1 MADEASVLD
10 PPPEPIAQE
19 LAQLREAVDAVVP
32 RKQLDHNLLIATW
45 NVRMFGSLTRRWTA
59 GDDDS
64 PKRDLRGLL
73 AIEHIVER
81 FDVIALQEV
90 MGDLRALRDLLR
102 ALGPHW
108 GFLMT
113 DVTLG
118 KAGNSERMAYLFDTR
133 RVQPSGL
140 AAELVV
146 PPEWRDEVADGALD
160 RQFARTP
167 YAVSFRSGGETFILV
182 TLHVR
187 YGAGA
192 AEREPEL
199 ATIARFIAEWAERA
213 DRWHHN
219 LLVLGDFNIDRKDD
233 ALWQAFTARGL
244 RVPDAL
250 DAVPRSIFADPGAP
264 TTHRFYDQIAWF
276 TDGVRR
282 RLSLEFL
289 GAGSFDFVPWV
300 YRELAL
306 SKSSLSYRI
315 SDHYPL
321 WAEFALRR

>member
-1 MADEASVLD
+1 MTDEASVLD
-10 PPPEPIAQE
+10 PPPEPVARE
-19 LAQLREAVDAVVP
+19 LARLREAVDAAIP

-45 NVRMFGSLTRRWTA
+45 NLRMFGSLTRKWTA

-73 AIEHIVER
+73 AIKTIVER

-108 GFLMT
+108 GFVMT

-118 KAGNSERMAYLFDTR
+118 TAGNSERMAYLYDTR

-140 AAELVV
+140 AAELVI
-146 PPEWRDEVADGALD
+146 PPEWQQEVAAGALD

-167 YAVSFRSGGETFILV
+167 YAVSFRCGSDTFILV
-182 TLHVR
+182 TLHVL
-187 YGAGA
+187 YGSNA

-199 ATIARFIAEWAERA
+199 ATIARFMAEWADRTE
-213 DRWHHN
+213 RWHHN

-233 ALWQAFTARGL
+233 VLWQAFTRQGL
-244 RVPDAL
+244 SVPEAL
-250 DAVPRSIFADPGAP
+250 DAVPRSIFADPDRP
-264 TTHRFYDQIAWF
+264 STHRFYDQIAWF
-276 TDGVRR
+276 TSGNRR
-282 RLSLEFL
+282 QLDMEFL
-289 GAGSFDFVPWV
+289 RAGSFDFQPLV
-300 YRELAL
+300 YGELGL
-306 SKSSLSYRI
+306 CRNSLSWRI
-315 SDHYPL
+315 SDHFSL
-321 WAEFALRR
+321 WA

>member
-1 MADEASVLD
+1 MTDEASVLD
-10 PPPEPIAQE
+10 PPPEPVARE
-19 LAQLREAVDAVVP
+19 LARLREAVDAAIP

-45 NVRMFGSLTRRWTA
+45 NLRMFGSLTRKWTA

-73 AIEHIVER
+73 AIKTIVER

-108 GFLMT
+108 GFVMT

-118 KAGNSERMAYLFDTR
+118 TAGNSERMAYLYDTR

-140 AAELVV
+140 AAELVI
-146 PPEWRDEVADGALD
+146 PPEWQQEVAAGALD

-167 YAVSFRSGGETFILV
+167 YAVSFRSGTDTFILV
-182 TLHVR
+182 TLHVL
-187 YGAGA
+187 YGSNA

-199 ATIARFIAEWAERA
+199 ATIARFMAEWADRTE
-213 DRWHHN
+213 RWHHN

-233 ALWQAFTARGL
+233 ALWQAFTRQGL
-244 RVPDAL
+244 SVPEAL
-250 DAVPRSIFADPGAP
+250 DAVPRSIFADPDRP
-264 TTHRFYDQIAWF
+264 STHRFYDQIAWF
-276 TDGVRR
+276 TSGNRR
-282 RLSLEFL
+282 QLDMQFL
-289 GAGSFDFVPWV
+289 RAGSFDFQPLV
-300 YRELAL
+300 YGELGL
-306 SKSSLSYRI
+306 NRNSLSWRI
-315 SDHYPL
+315 SDHFPL
-321 WAEFALRR
+321 WAEFGLTR

>member
-1 MADEASVLD
+1 MTDEASVLD
-10 PPPEPIAQE
+10 PPPEPVARE
-19 LAQLREAVDAVVP
+19 LARLREAVDAAIP

-45 NVRMFGSLTRRWTA
+45 NLRLFGSLTRKWTA

-73 AIEHIVER
+73 AIKTIVER

-108 GFLMT
+108 GFVMT

-118 KAGNSERMAYLFDTR
+118 SAGNSERMAFLYDTR

-140 AAELVV
+140 AAELVI
-146 PPEWRDEVADGALD
+146 PPEWQQEVAAGALD

-167 YAVSFRSGGETFILV
+167 YAVSFRSGSDTFILV
-182 TLHVR
+182 TLHVL
-187 YGAGA
+187 YGRNA

-199 ATIARFIAEWAERA
+199 ATIARFMAEWADRTE
-213 DRWHHN
+213 RWHHN

-233 ALWQAFTARGL
+233 ALWQAFTREGL
-244 RVPDAL
+244 SVPEAL
-250 DAVPRSIFADPGAP
+250 DAVPRSIFADPNSP
-264 TTHRFYDQIAWF
+264 STDRFYDQIAWF
-276 TDGVRR
+276 TSGNRR
-282 RLSLEFL
+282 QLDMEFL
-289 GAGSFDFVPWV
+289 RAGSFDFQPLM
-300 YRELAL
+300 YGELGL
-306 SKSSLSYRI
+306 SRNSLSWRI

-321 WAEFALRR
+321 WAEFGLTR